1 MKWPLPDDGAPLHEL
16 AKYTR
21 KEPVELQQVLWELR
35 DQGVI
40 TIRDGHIS
48 DFSKER
54 AWELL
59 NDQVFFS
66 ERRIERREL
75 GIHI

>member
-1 MKWPLPDDGAPLHEL
+1 MKWPLPDNQNPLDEL
-16 AKYTR
+16 ARYTR
-21 KEPVELQQVLWELR
+21 KEPVEIQQVLWDLR
-35 DQGVI
+35 DQGAI
-40 TIRDGHIS
+40 TIRDGLVS
-48 DFSKER
+48 DFSKDR

-59 NDQVFFS
+59 NEQVFFS

>member
-1 MKWPLPDDGAPLHEL
+1 
-16 AKYTR
+16 
-21 KEPVELQQVLWELR
+21 LWELR

-54 AWELL
+54 AWALL
-59 NDQVFFS
+59 NEQVFFS
-66 ERRIERREL
+66 ERRSAKRE
-75 GIHI
+75 INVHI